1 MNNSELRMDVPRRMG
16 WALTGIVFTA
26 LAILFLFGSFYV
38 VDTGHVGVERTLG
51 KVDLVETEPGMN
63 FKLPLLTQAYEFSAK
78 EIALDLDDLKPKAAD
93 NLSLQDLDV
102 TVYYNA
108 SPDAI
113 ADLMV
118 KYANAS
124 QNAPGAILPAYGI
137 VYREARGAV
146 YEEIA
151 KIDSLELHK
160 LRDALQTS
168 IQDSLQERLEDKDGD
183 ALQISRVVV
192 RALNTDPSIE
202 ESIREA
208 VANQKKLEA
217 KQISVDIAKKDAEIE
232 VERARGIAEANS
244 IINDSLTAQYLQH
257 EINVALQSFAE
268 NEGQLVVIPAN
279 MQGFDVILD
288 TQRFPTNNGNQ

>member
-1 MNNSELRMDVPRRMG
+1 MTNNELGFHGQKRAG
-16 WALTGIVFTA
+16 WAISGIVLGA
-26 LAILFLFGSFYV
+26 LALSFLFGSFYI

-51 KVDLVETEPGMN
+51 KVDLIENRPGLN
-63 FKLPLLTQAYEFSAK
+63 FKLPFLTQAYEFSAK

-124 QNAPGAILPAYGI
+124 QYAPGAILPAYGI

-160 LRDALQTS
+160 MRDALQTS
-168 IQDSLQERLEDKDGD
+168 IQDSLQLRLEDKDGD

-232 VERARGIAEANS
+232 IERARGIAQANS

-268 NEGQLVVIPAN
+268 NEGQLVVMPAN

-288 TQRFPTNNGNQ
+288 TQRFPGSDGNQ

>member
-1 MNNSELRMDVPRRMG
+1 MTNNELTFERPRSVA
-16 WALTGIVFTA
+16 WAVSGLGF
-26 LAILFLFGSFYV
+26 AILAAVFLAGSFYV

-51 KVDLVETEPGMN
+51 KVDLVESEPGMN
-63 FKLPLLTQAYEFSAK
+63 FKLPLLTKAYEFSAK

-108 SPDAI
+108 TPDAI

-124 QNAPGAILPAYGI
+124 YSAPGAMLPAYGI

-160 LRDALQTS
+160 LRD
-168 IQDSLQERLEDKDGD
+168 SLQR
-183 ALQISRVVV
+183 
-192 RALNTDPSIE
+192 
-202 ESIREA
+202 
-208 VANQKKLEA
+208 
-217 KQISVDIAKKDAEIE
+217 
-232 VERARGIAEANS
+232 
-244 IINDSLTAQYLQH
+244 
-257 EINVALQSFAE
+257 
-268 NEGQLVVIPAN
+268 
-279 MQGFDVILD
+279 
-288 TQRFPTNNGNQ
+288 

>member
-1 MNNSELRMDVPRRMG
+1 MTNRELTFDRPRGLG
-16 WALTGIVFTA
+16 WVVSGAAFVMLTAT
-26 LAILFLFGSFYV
+26 FLFGSFYV

-51 KVDLVETEPGMN
+51 KVDLLETEPGMN
-63 FKLPLLTQAYEFSAK
+63 FKLPLLTTAYEFSAK
-78 EIALDLDDLKPKAAD
+78 EIALDLNDLKPKAAD

-102 TVYYNA
+102 TVYYRA
-108 SPDAI
+108 APHTI

-124 QNAPGAILPAYGI
+124 QSAPDAILPAYGI

-146 YEEIA
+146 YEEVA
-151 KIDSLELHK
+151 KVDSLELHK

-168 IQDSLQERLEDKDGD
+168 IQESLQTRLADKDGD
-183 ALQISRVVV
+183 ALHVSRVVV

-202 ESIREA
+202 ASIRDA

-217 KQISVDIAKKDAEIE
+217 KQISVDIAVKDAEIE
-232 VERARGIAEANS
+232 IERARGIAEANR
-244 IINDSLTAQYLQH
+244 IINESLTAQYLQH
-257 EINVALQSFAE
+257 EINMALQAFAE
-268 NEGQLVVIPAN
+268 NEGQVVVMPAN

-288 TQRFPTNNGNQ
+288 TQRFPANTGE